1 MADIKFRSFGPVPVH
16 VVPIQSFSQYSHY
29 FHYYFSRIMI
39 LFFQYKRRK
48 RPWTISLRQLGYWR
62 SKIKLRYELS
72 YLYEWSNV
80 TIFHKMDHL
89 KWLKHTCRSSLLWM
103 KIWSDILLLRL
114 TKGKNMIDQSHNKN
128 TQYHSETLCWGQDR
142 KVHVNTS
149 LGQPRPETPVPNPST
164 VDVYLR
170 FKTIL
175 FGFHFEKCL
184 CYTKTWCV
192 KT

>member
-16 VVPIQSFSQYSHY
+16 VVPIQSFSQY

-48 RPWTISLRQLGYWR
+48 RPWTISLRQFGYWR

-72 YLYEWSNV
+72 NLFEWSNV

-89 KWLKHTCRSSLLWM
+89 KWFKHTCRSSLLWM

-114 TKGKNMIDQSHNKN
+114 TKGKNMIDQSHNKIPSIIRKHFAEVR
-128 TQYHSETLCWGQDR
+128 TVKYMSE
-142 KVHVNTS
+142 H
-149 LGQPRPETPVPNPST
+149 QPRS
-164 VDVYLR
+164 
-170 FKTIL
+170 
-175 FGFHFEKCL
+175 
-184 CYTKTWCV
+184 TKTWNPGSQIGIPILQP
-192 KT
+192 